1 MSIPERV
8 FNLGK
13 TYIHRVKDRIDAEL
27 TEREQAMSELDTRPG
42 DDRPTTR
49 RADTSES
56 GYDSSPDALMR
67 RAEER
72 IAAARRVAD
81 SQADL
86 ARALDA
92 SRSSDPAPASRSTTT
107 NPATETDPNASDY
120 RVLGLPVAADLSA
133 VQAAYEMLT
142 RRCDPRRFPDGSQ
155 EQKDAERILTR
166 VNTAYEALRKR
177 LDPTENRFGKL
188 EFE

>member
-13 TYIHRVKDRIDAEL
+13 TYLHRVKDRIDAEL
-27 TEREQAMSELDTRPG
+27 TEREQAMNELDTRLG
-42 DDRPTTR
+42 DDRPPAR

-81 SQADL
+81 SRADL
-86 ARALDA
+86 ASALDGNRA
-92 SRSSDPAPASRSTTT
+92 SDVLPTSATTS
-107 NPATETDPNASDY
+107 PATETDPNASDY

-142 RRCDPRRFPDGSQ
+142 RRCDPRRFPEGSQ
-155 EQKDAERILTR
+155 EQKDAERILAR